1 MVDIM
6 KKIALASIIMGLGII
21 GACSQE
27 KSNDIKGM
35 DYSTMNHD
43 KMMGHE
49 SHSNVVRLNDSTG
62 ENELNIPAVLERDNE
77 KGIVY
82 TVKAQKGNTEIFDGI
97 ETKTNGYNGSF
108 LGPMLRFEKGDKV
121 KIRTINELDEPTTFH
136 WHGLEVSSDVDGGP
150 YDILKPGEEKEIEFE
165 VTQEASTLWFHP
177 HPHGKTS
184 EQVYNGLAGLIY
196 IEDNHSKGLGL
207 PNDYGEN
214 DFPLVFQDKS
224 FDDKKQLNYNAVKNE
239 DGTIGDTLLINGTLN
254 PKLTVNKEK
263 VRLRLLNGSNAR
275 NYTFKLNSGDS
286 FLQIATDGGFL
297 NEPVTLKEITLTPSE
312 RAEIVVNFSQIKKVN
327 NLALINEDGTVLLP
341 FEVTDQSGV
350 NSKVPEKLNDFSL
363 ADKELTLPIT
373 KNLELF
379 GMMNMVTINGKKF
392 DPERI
397 DFTQK
402 QEVTEVWEIYNKPDM
417 MGGMIHPFH
426 IHGAQFKIIS
436 RDGKEPS
443 ENEQGWKDSIAI
455 KPDET
460 VRIAVQFKHNGVYM
474 IHCHILEHEDNG
486 MMAQIKVD

>member
-6 KKIALASIIMGLGII
+6 KKIALASIIVGLGII

-27 KSNDIKGM
+27 KSNDMKGM
-35 DYSTMNHD
+35 DHD
-43 KMMGHE
+43 KMKGHE
-49 SHSNVVRLNDSTG
+49 SHGNVVRLNDSIG
-62 ENELNIPAVLERDNE
+62 ENELKIPAVLERDNE

-82 TVKAQKGNTEIFDGI
+82 TVKAQKGKTEIFDGI
-97 ETKTNGYNGSF
+97 ETKTYGYNGSF

-150 YDILKPGEEKEIEFE
+150 YDILKPGEEKVIEFE

-177 HPHGKTS
+177 HPHGITS

-207 PNDYGEN
+207 PNDYGKN
-214 DFPLVFQDKS
+214 DFPLVFQDKT

-239 DGTIGDTLLINGTLN
+239 DGTIGNTLLINGTLN

-363 ADKELTLPIT
+363 ADKELNLPVT
-373 KNLELF
+373 KKVELF

-402 QEVTEVWEIYNKPDM
+402 QGVTEVWEIYNKPDM

-436 RDGKEPS
+436 RDGKEPP
-443 ENEQGWKDSIAI
+443 ENEQGWKDSISI
-455 KPDET
+455 KPDEK
-460 VRIAVQFKHNGVYM
+460 VRIVVQFKHKGVYM